1 MASDTFIIRLPIS
14 VGDQERR
21 TLAKSFRFAGE
32 LRNAVT
38 GKAWERVEKM
48 KSSPE
53 WQAAKAMPKGR
64 ERTDAFKKLWEN
76 YRLSEY
82 DLHADIA
89 VHRRDSGKGQG
100 GVMKATALPM
110 SLKNCR

>member
-53 WQAAKAMPKGR
+53 WQAA
-64 ERTDAFKKLWEN
+64 
-76 YRLSEY
+76 
-82 DLHADIA
+82 
-89 VHRRDSGKGQG
+89 
-100 GVMKATALPM
+100 
-110 SLKNCR
+110 